1 MLSGRICCVRSI
13 CTARATICSLLFLS
27 DCTLIICEAKSL
39 IFKTN
44 NILDALDLT
53 LEENSAIFE
62 PIGIAIVEGYLPE
75 YLADSGYDQHLISGQ
90 NSLEALRKRA

>member
-1 MLSGRICCVRSI
+1 MRCGGSRGLRGGRFSGLCYHFLLLSR
-13 CTARATICSLLFLS
+13 RALV
-27 DCTLIICEAKSL
+27 ICEAKSL